1 LFRSARSALGFASF
15 LDRPSLSPKWLVHEK
30 LGLGAADADI
40 GQHSIIE
47 SRKLSPIPAAPPP
60 LT

>member
-1 LFRSARSALGFASF
+1 VSF
-15 LDRPSLSPKWLVHEK
+15 LDRPSLPPKWLVDKK

-47 SRKLSPIPAAPPP
+47 SRELSPIPAAPPP